1 LLILSKGISQEELAR
16 MIGTQRSNICR
27 LESGAQNLTV
37 DMLIKITAALGKV
50 CGNADSSLFCVK
62 D

>member
-1 LLILSKGISQEELAR
+1 

-37 DMLIKITAALGKV
+37 DMLIKITAARGTS
-50 CGNADSSLFCVK
+50 DS